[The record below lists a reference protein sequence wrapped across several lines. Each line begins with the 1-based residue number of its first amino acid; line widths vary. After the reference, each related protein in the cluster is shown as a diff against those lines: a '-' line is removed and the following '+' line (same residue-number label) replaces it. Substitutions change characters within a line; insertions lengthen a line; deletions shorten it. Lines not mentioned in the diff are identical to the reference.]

1 MSAQNAEKEFEHK
14 TEEKKRLIADTFW
27 NYFLKNGMVR
37 TIINE
42 VANEL
47 HISKK
52 TVYKYFPNGK
62 EEILYYIFQKIAT
75 DSISSIL
82 QEMESEKKA
91 IDKLLR
97 IIDRV
102 IELAVPYVLGNA
114 SQNEQDYL
122 AENRVVG
129 DAFLSVF
136 YEELKK
142 ILEKG
147 KNHGEF
153 EIQDSEI
160 TISLI
165 YGMILE
171 SMVLV
176 RRSGGEKQKII
187 KIRDVLL
194 FSIKKIITTKI

>member
-1 MSAQNAEKEFEHK
+1 MSAENAEGDFEHK

-62 EEILYYIFQKIAT
+62 EEILYYIFQKIAS
-75 DSISSIL
+75 DAIPKNLEEL
-82 QEMESEKKA
+82 QSKQKA
-91 IDKLLR
+91 RDKLLCV
-97 IIDRV
+97 IDRV

-114 SQNEQDYL
+114 SQNEQEYL

-129 DAFLSVF
+129 DAFLCV
-136 YEELKK
+136 YREHIRN
-142 ILEKG
+142 ILEEG
-147 KNHGEF
+147 KNNGEF
-153 EIQDSEI
+153 DLDDPEIS
-160 TISLI
+160 ISLI
-165 YGMILE
+165 YGLILE
-171 SMVLV
+171 AMVLV
-176 RRSGGEKQKII
+176 RRSIGNQQQILKI
-187 KIRDVLL
+187 KNVLL
-194 FSIKKIITTKI
+194 NSVEKLVKK